1 MKIAVIGS
9 RDMMPNVDKIIRD
22 IQKITENPIIISGG
36 AKGTDTQA
44 KKAAQKMQ
52 WDYIEY
58 RPNYE
63 LYGKPAPM
71 IRNKKIIDQAEYVLA
86 YWNGESKGTAQA
98 VEYAK
103 KKGKNGILKIPKI

>member
-9 RDMMPNVDKIIRD
+9 RGLNIPEEKIIRD
-22 IQKITENPIIISGG
+22 IKKITENPVIISGG

-44 KKAAQKMQ
+44 KRAAEKMG

-58 RPNYE
+58 LPEYE
-63 LYGKPAPM
+63 KYGKPAPV
-71 IRNKKIIDQAEYVLA
+71 IRNKKIIDQAEYIIA
-86 YWNGESKGTAQA
+86 YWDGESKGTTQA

-103 KKGKNGILKIPKI
+103 KKGKNGILKVPKA

>member
-1 MKIAVIGS
+1 MIGS
-9 RDMMPNVDKIIRD
+9 RDIVPNIDKIIRD
-22 IQKITENPIIISGG
+22 IQKITQEKPVIISGG

-52 WDYIEY
+52 WEYIEY
-58 RPNYE
+58 RPNYG

-71 IRNKKIIDQAEYVLA
+71 IRNKQIIDQAEYVLA
-86 YWNGESKGTAQA
+86 YWNGESKGTNQA